1 MNLVLVETSC
11 YLSFLF
17 IQELSRYQRE
27 QGTAWE
33 FLGMSSMQS
42 FYSIDKL
49 AARSFNAHL
58 GLPYEMS
65 HFC

>member
-1 MNLVLVETSC
+1 MNLVVETC
-11 YLSFLF
+11 YLSSLLF